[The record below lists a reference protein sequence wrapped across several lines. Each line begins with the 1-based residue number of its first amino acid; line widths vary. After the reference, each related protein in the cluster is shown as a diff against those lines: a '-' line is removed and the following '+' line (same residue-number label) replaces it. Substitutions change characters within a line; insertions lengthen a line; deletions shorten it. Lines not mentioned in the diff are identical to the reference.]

1 MKSDS
6 TLTYSARDAEIDKKD
21 AKRTLPIYIECLKP
35 SWRLIIVDFFVI
47 LFDAFFE
54 LMIPFLSGLMIRNGL
69 EGYGNLNAMGLPQPI
84 VIGGGFDQPN
94 LYYVWLY
101 GGLMIACSL
110 LAIAC
115 QLAGMKLSAVIS
127 SDYIERLRNTIFY
140 KAEQFS
146 FSNIGDFPV
155 SKLTTMLSN
164 DCNNIR
170 FFVMMMVRMGFKQS
184 MVAAIAFIFI
194 FSLNWLIGCIALPL
208 VAIGF
213 LIICRI
219 IKRTKPQFVMTQS
232 AIDAVNHNVEE
243 DTEGIREVKAFCR
256 EGYMQQKFEK
266 ANGELTDITYS
277 SVSRLGMSSAITTLT
292 INIVIAII
300 QLLGGFS
307 MLYSVQADPNAIW
320 TMFNNGNPLFDA
332 GELTMLTSYA
342 AVLTMSFSFLSMI
355 VQFYSRAEAS
365 KERIDRVLCEEIDI
379 SYTPKP
385 KTADFDPDH
394 LSGADVEFKDLVFS
408 YLKDPSKPAVGPL
421 SLHIQAG
428 EKIGIIGGT
437 GSGKSS
443 LVNLIPRLYDATL
456 GEVLI
461 GGHNV
466 KDYSLSALRD
476 EIGVVLQNNVL
487 FTGTIRSN
495 IQWGKKNAS
504 DEEINK
510 ALDIACASEF
520 VSRFKDGLDTPVA
533 QGGKSVSGGQK
544 QRLCIARAVI
554 KQPKILILDDSVSAC
569 DMETSRKIQEQLATT
584 LKSTT
589 VFMIAQRIDSVKR
602 CDKILVLDNGKM
614 VGYGTHEQ
622 LMKDCALY
630 QEIADIQAKGVE

>member
-213 LIICRI
+213 LIICHI
-219 IKRTKPQFVMTQS
+219 IKKTKPQFVLTQS

-355 VQFYSRAEAS
+355 VQLYSRAEAS

-443 LVNLIPRLYDATL
+443 LVNEIPRLYHATL

>member
-1 MKSDS
+1 MRSDS
-6 TLTYSARDAEIDKKD
+6 SLTYSSEDAAIDKAD
-21 AKRTLPIYIECLKP
+21 AKKTLPIYMECLKP

-101 GGLMIACSL
+101 GGLMIACSI

-115 QLAGMKLSAVIS
+115 QLAGMKLSAAIS

-184 MVAAIAFIFI
+184 MVAVIAFIFI

-213 LIICRI
+213 LIICHI
-219 IKRTKPQFVMTQS
+219 IKKTKPQFVMTQS

-256 EGYMQQKFEK
+256 EGYMQRKFEK

-307 MLYSVQADPNAIW
+307 MLYSVQADPNSLW

-379 SYTPKP
+379 SYGPKE

-394 LSGADVEFKDLVFS
+394 LSGADVEFKDLIFS
-408 YLKDPSKPAVGPL
+408 YLKDPAKPAVGPIN
-421 SLHIQAG
+421 LHIAAG

-443 LVNLIPRLYDATL
+443 LVNLIPRLYDATV
-456 GEVLI
+456 GEVRI
-461 GGHNV
+461 GGHDV
-466 KDYSLSALRD
+466 KDYSLRALRE

-495 IQWGKKNAS
+495 IQWGKKGAS
-504 DEEINK
+504 DDEINR
-510 ALDIACASEF
+510 ALEIAGASEF
-520 VSRFKDGLDTPVA
+520 VTRFKDGLDTPVA

-554 KQPKILILDDSVSAC
+554 KDPKILILDDSVSAC
-569 DMETSRKIQEQLATT
+569 DMETSRKIQEQLSTN
-584 LKSTT
+584 LQSTT